1 MDQFDKK
8 IEEAFKKAVEAN
20 SALDKEAEEAVD
32 AFKEA
37 CMPTWIIAGH
47 LVPGIEQLSKAVTV
61 LNIREPLFELMRL
74 YFYAGFSKGR
84 EEK

>member
-1 MDQFDKK
+1 MDEFDKK
-8 IEEAFKKAVEAN
+8 IEEAFKKANEAN
-20 SALDKEAEEAVD
+20 AALDKEAEEAVF

-47 LVPGIEQLSKAVTV
+47 LVPGVEALSKAVTLSGV
-61 LNIREPLFELMRL
+61 RDPLFELLRL

-84 EEK
+84 ERQ